1 MVSAHAMNG
10 GGPTAQI
17 LERDGWKF
25 EKDFVGHRKAVTCV
39 RFNDNIFEKDLDGK
53 ERGKKAQFLCLAI
66 GSRDRSMSV
75 WLTSLKRP
83 LFVIHDVFESSILDL
98 AWSKDGLVLLA
109 CSMDG
114 SVAAVVLDEKEL
126 GNAQHFIID
135 KIIPPKQVLCQMSDE
150 LCTQLIME
158 SLFCFNIPH
167 PPGTPMQKDSR
178 SSLLKKIY
186 GQNIGMVQ
194 NSKPIMIENPE
205 FLKLTQNG
213 DDSSGGAETEE
224 IKING
229 SSGKVRS
236 DLHCVVRALICSNF
250 PQFPGDQQ
258 YCTPRSHGQTAGNDD

>member
-1 MVSAHAMNG
+1 MSAHAMNG

-39 RFNDNIFEKDLDGK
+39 RFNDNIFEKDLPDSD
-53 ERGKKAQFLCLAI
+53 KKAQFVCLAI

-126 GNAQHFIID
+126 GTENTIKSFFLMKYFQAN
-135 KIIPPKQVLCQMSDE
+135 LC
-150 LCTQLIME
+150 
-158 SLFCFNIPH
+158 
-167 PPGTPMQKDSR
+167 
-178 SSLLKKIY
+178 KK
-186 GQNIGMVQ
+186 
-194 NSKPIMIENPE
+194 
-205 FLKLTQNG
+205 
-213 DDSSGGAETEE
+213 
-224 IKING
+224 
-229 SSGKVRS
+229 
-236 DLHCVVRALICSNF
+236 
-250 PQFPGDQQ
+250 
-258 YCTPRSHGQTAGNDD
+258 TAGILF

>member
-98 AWSKDGLVLLA
+98 AWSKDGMVLLA

-114 SVAAVVLDEKEL
+114 SVAAVVLNEDEL
-126 GNAQHFIID
+126 GEEFFAFSLLGCISFKPVKEIA
-135 KIIPPKQVLCQMSDE
+135 KQ
-150 LCTQLIME
+150 
-158 SLFCFNIPH
+158 FA
-167 PPGTPMQKDSR
+167 GTPMSKESKAAC
-178 SSLLKKIY
+178 LKK
-186 GQNIGMVQ
+186 V
-194 NSKPIMIENPE
+194 
-205 FLKLTQNG
+205 
-213 DDSSGGAETEE
+213 
-224 IKING
+224 
-229 SSGKVRS
+229 
-236 DLHCVVRALICSNF
+236 NF
-250 PQFPGDQQ
+250 
-258 YCTPRSHGQTAGNDD
+258 